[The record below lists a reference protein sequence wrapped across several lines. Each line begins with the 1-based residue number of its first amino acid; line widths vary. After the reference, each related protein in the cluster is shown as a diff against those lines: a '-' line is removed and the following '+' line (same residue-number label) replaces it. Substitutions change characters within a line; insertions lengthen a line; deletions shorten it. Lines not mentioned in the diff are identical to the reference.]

1 MRDKKY
7 YVMDSESKNI
17 EYELIIDDTEEDK
30 VVLRHANSESVS
42 SECRGEVI
50 LTATDSGNG
59 LKLKW
64 AEKPGKEFDYSQ
76 LHQLNIMLTFI
87 NKIHTNP
94 TSTSIIPEV
103 FVKKLL

>member
-59 LKLKW
+59 RTSRTFL
-64 AEKPGKEFDYSQ
+64 YVN
-76 LHQLNIMLTFI
+76 NIFLF
-87 NKIHTNP
+87 
-94 TSTSIIPEV
+94 
-103 FVKKLL
+103 LG